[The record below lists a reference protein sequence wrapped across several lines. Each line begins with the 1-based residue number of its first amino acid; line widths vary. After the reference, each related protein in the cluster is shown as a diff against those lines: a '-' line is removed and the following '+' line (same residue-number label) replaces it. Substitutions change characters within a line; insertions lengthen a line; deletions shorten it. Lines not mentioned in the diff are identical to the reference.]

1 MKKIISFFMLIVL
14 TSCFMGHSASAAPCF
29 NQETDFIQATLSSLD
44 KPSNFELLSLA
55 IVETEGDFTCVETV
69 YKEKSFAPILNT
81 AGGNA
86 AGIDICHTWF
96 RSGTIICSLELS
108 FSFTWTGTS
117 AVARPQNL
125 NPCFEQYEAYSG
137 YALGNITTHNS
148 NSANDKAS
156 IVQPYT
162 VSDKY
167 GNTSTS
173 SFRAYCTVTGVCTGN
188 NNESHNF

>member
-1 MKKIISFFMLIVL
+1 M
-14 TSCFMGHSASAAPCF
+14 
-29 NQETDFIQATLSSLD
+29 
-44 KPSNFELLSLA
+44 LSLA
-55 IVETEGDFTCVETV
+55 IVEAEGGFTCVETV
-69 YKEKSFAPILNT
+69 YKEKSIAPILNT

-117 AVARPQNL
+117 AAAGPLNL
-125 NPCFEQYEAYSG
+125 DPSFERYEANSA

-167 GNTSTS
+167 GHTSTS

>member
-14 TSCFMGHSASAAPCF
+14 ASCFMGHSASAAPCF
-29 NQETDFIQATLSSLD
+29 NQETDFIQTTLSSLD

-55 IVETEGDFTCVETV
+55 IVEAEGGFTCVETV

-117 AVARPQNL
+117 AAAGPLNL
-125 NPCFEQYEAYSG
+125 DPSFERYEANSA
-137 YALGNITTHNS
+137 YALGNITTHSS

-173 SFRAYCTVTGVCTGN
+173 SFRAYCTVAGVCTGN